1 MERESNVVTNKTVVG
16 LVGIGLS
23 SVIIGVIL
31 TVVGWNTF
39 EEWLSYSTLH
49 SDDGILIFSPVLVA
63 IGVLLM
69 IGGIYSIATSK
80 GKIMRKLMVGGT
92 IIVLVFAT
100 VSGVMTFEPY
110 STHYE
115 ETVRENNTYVYFRI
129 TEPEGGNISI
139 TFVDD
144 PTLLYRVDFE
154 QHPSGPKPYMSYY
167 GSKNHNL
174 VNVGVKCD
182 GQVNSIDVV
191 LGTGLPYSIFVQGRN
206 LTTIITYS
214 NGSLTGGSEY
224 NHYASGTLLFAFM
237 EDVNVTEGNMEVNYE
252 SLSGNMVNDPL
263 HIAFVIDLPD
273 GMDGQIDLHSVNY
286 FDVVDMSGWW
296 HRGND
301 RYSTAIN
308 IESPA
313 LVIDGWHTSSV
324 LAWLHD

>member
-1 MERESNVVTNKTVVG
+1 MQRESNVVTNRTVLG
-16 LVGIGLS
+16 LVGIGVSL
-23 SVIIGVIL
+23 VIVGIVL
-31 TVVGWNTF
+31 TVIGWNAF
-39 EEWLSYSTLH
+39 EERLSYSTIH
-49 SDDGILIFSPVLVA
+49 SDDTILTYSPVLVA

-69 IGGIYSIATSK
+69 VGGIYAIATSR
-80 GKIMRKLMVGGT
+80 GDIMRKLMAGGT
-92 IIVLVFAT
+92 IIVLTTAI
-100 VSGVMTFEPY
+100 VSGVLIFEPF

-139 TFVDD
+139 SFVDD

-154 QHPSGPKPYMSYY
+154 QHPSGPKPYMSYF
-167 GSKNHNL
+167 GSKNHGV

-206 LTTIITYS
+206 LTTTITYS
-214 NGSLTGGSEY
+214 NGSLTGGSAY
-224 NHYASGTLLFAFM
+224 NHYASGTLLFGFT

-252 SLSGNMVNDPL
+252 SRTGNMETDPL

-313 LVIDGWHTSSV
+313 LVIGGWHTSSV
-324 LAWLHD
+324 FAWLYD